1 MPAAPRKPRS
11 ASAAASRKSA
21 KAARLA
27 VQAAASFEWAGSQA
41 GIVRPVWMAPKGG
54 LTMIDLQKGRNNYY
68 KMDVRQQVSIC
79 RRMAARNWFLNPVLT
94 LRHATWSEDFRA
106 IDSDGNN
113 IHEQY
118 NFIDLVSDIF
128 WEYLISTNVVC
139 MWRKGEKLPFIN
151 VMDAETIE
159 YSTVG
164 GKERVIIQYSK
175 DDVMAKDRDNETEYR
190 RILGDKVYEA
200 QVSGKK
206 VTIIKDV
213 DEEWNFE
220 TLIAG
225 KRRGVFTIPEM
236 VPILDTVDFMEL
248 MGIGDW
254 NLAWARKDVIRLIK
268 KGYKVAHGQGSG
280 INSVDI
286 SKADIKNLGEGFA
299 KISGN
304 ANVPANHDV
313 DPSYLTVPSDSM
325 DPKQVEAATDRLLHW
340 GGIEAVVLFGS
351 FSQQNG
357 AAPSLMRNARTLAF
371 SLRGRVE
378 GLLRRILAADEFRS
392 LDWKGDEKNFRWGV
406 KSLYSLDELLSL
418 AKSTNDGTASP
429 QTRREWLGLD
439 NETEV
444 ERLKAAHADREGYA
458 PPFEAGQALLPAMF
472 EDLANASSTPSTPG
486 EPGRPANVSEE

>member
-1 MPAAPRKPRS
+1 MPAAPRKPRA
-11 ASAAASRKSA
+11 ASAAAK
-21 KAARLA
+21 K
-27 VQAAASFEWAGSQA
+27 AAASSRQSAQVAAAFDWTGSQA
-41 GIVRPVWMAPKGG
+41 GIVRPVWMAPSGGG

-68 KMDVRQQVSIC
+68 KMDVRQQVSVC
-79 RRMAARNWFLNPVLT
+79 RRMAARNWFLNPVLN
-94 LRHATWSEDFRA
+94 LRHAAWSEDFRA
-106 IDSDGNN
+106 IDATGANMR
-113 IHEQY
+113 EQY
-118 NFIDLVSDIF
+118 AFADLVSDIF

-151 VMDAETIE
+151 VLDAEAVE

-164 GKERVIIQYSK
+164 GKERIVVQYSK
-175 DDVMAKDRDNETEYR
+175 DEVLARDKANEADFR
-190 RILGDKVYEA
+190 KILGNKVYEA
-200 QVSGKK
+200 QAKGTK
-206 VTIIKDV
+206 VTIIKGM
-213 DEEWNFE
+213 DEEWDFE

-268 KGYKVAHGQGSG
+268 KGYKVTHGQGSG

-286 SKADIKNLGEGFA
+286 SKQDIKNLGEGFA

-313 DPSYLTVPSDSM
+313 DPSYLTVPSDTF
-325 DPKQVEAATDRLLHW
+325 DPKQVDASTDRLLHW
-340 GGIEAVVLFGS
+340 GGIEAVVLFGA

-371 SLRGRVE
+371 SLRERVE
-378 GLLRRILAADEFRS
+378 GLLRRIFSADEFKG
-392 LDWKGDEKNFRWGV
+392 LDWGGDEMRFRWGV
-406 KSLYSLDELLSL
+406 KSLYSLDELLNL

-439 NETEV
+439 NQTEV
-444 ERLKAAHADREGYA
+444 DRHKEAHADRPGYA

-472 EDLANASSTPSTPG
+472 EDLAPADATPTTPG
-486 EPGRPANVSEE
+486 EPGRPANISQE